1 MNILHIN
8 CNYTG
13 NSVHRTM
20 IKNLEK
26 IDNLENYVF
35 APVRHKSIYE
45 KQNDKVKIS
54 ECFYSFDRLFF
65 HLKSRKIRRS
75 LLSSYEI
82 SKFDILHAYTLFTDG
97 NVAWKINKEYNIP
110 YVVAIRNTDVNTFFK
125 YMVHLRKK
133 GIEIMNNASAIFFL
147 SPVYKKEVFDK
158 YIPNNLKEE
167 LDKKSYIIPNGIDDY
182 WFEGNILPKNI
193 DLNNINAIYA
203 GRIDKNKNII
213 KTQEA
218 LQQLRKKGYNINFS
232 IVGKIENKNVFKELM
247 KYPNTK
253 YYGEKKKE
261 ELKDLYNQNNI
272 FIMPS
277 KKETFGLVYA
287 EAMTQGLPVIYT
299 KGQGFDG
306 QFEDGKIGYA
316 VNPKDK
322 NDISDKVLCICRKYH
337 NISKLS
343 IKKSTKFAWNKI
355 CNKYYEIYLSIIYI
369 GEKNDDK

>member
-54 ECFYSFDRLFF
+54 ECFYFLDRLFF

-158 YIPNNLKEE
+158 YIPNNLKEK

-232 IVGKIENKNVFKELM
+232 IVGKIENKNVFKKLM

-287 EAMTQGLPVIYT
+287 EAMSQGLPVIYT

-306 QFEDGKIGYA
+306 QFEDGIIGYHVKSMNYKESVEA
-316 VNPKDK
+316 IKQITDNYKT
-322 NDISDKVLCICRKYH
+322 ISINCI
-337 NISKLS
+337 N
-343 IKKSTKFAWNKI
+343 N
-355 CNKYYEIYLSIIYI
+355 CNKFNWKNICCEYFKLYENIRKKYF
-369 GEKNDDK
+369 

>member
-35 APVRHKSIYE
+35 APVRYKSIYE

-54 ECFYSFDRLFF
+54 ECFYFLDRLFF
-65 HLKSRKIRRS
+65 HLKSRKIRKS

-97 NVAWKINKEYNIP
+97 NVAWKINKDYNIP

-125 YMVHLRKK
+125 YMIHLRKK

-158 YIPNNLKEE
+158 YVPNNLKEK

-182 WFEGNILPKNI
+182 WFEGNILPQNI

-203 GRIDKNKNII
+203 GRIDKNKNIT

-232 IVGKIENKNVFKELM
+232 IVGKIENKNIFKKIM

-261 ELKDLYNQNNI
+261 ELKELYNKNDI
-272 FIMPS
+272 FVMPS

-287 EAMTQGLPVIYT
+287 EAMSQGLPVIYT

-306 QFEDGKIGYA
+306 QFDEGKVGYHIIY
-316 VNPKDK
+316 KDAK
-322 NDISDKVLCICRKYH
+322 DIADKILLIIQNQKDLLINC
-337 NISKLS
+337 
-343 IKKSTKFAWNKI
+343 IKKSKKFKWI
-355 CNKYYEIYLSIIYI
+355 IIVYKYYEVYNSILDNRKK
-369 GEKNDDK
+369 GKK